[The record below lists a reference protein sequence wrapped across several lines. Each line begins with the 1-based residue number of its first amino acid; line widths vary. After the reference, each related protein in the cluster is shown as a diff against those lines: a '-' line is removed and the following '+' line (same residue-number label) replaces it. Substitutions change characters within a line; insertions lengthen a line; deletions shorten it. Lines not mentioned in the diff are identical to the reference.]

1 MEDLPF
7 TRSDATAVSNPRI
20 SVPRSTMCDVV
31 IVKTGR
37 HKYLEA
43 LLGDDTLELSE
54 YDPWAVKAAV
64 DGVYHTT
71 PLVRRDLMRLAEAVA
86 RADGTLSRVGKN
98 TVFGRLVK
106 NIRQRRGKA
115 WCTPPL
121 QG

>member
-7 TRSDATAVSNPRI
+7 IRSDAIAVPTPRI
-20 SVPRSTMCDVV
+20 SVPRSTCDVV

-37 HKYLEA
+37 YKYLQS
-43 LLGDDTLELSE
+43 LLGSDMLDE
-54 YDPWAVKAAV
+54 YDPWAIKAAV
-64 DGVYHTT
+64 DGTYHTT

-86 RADGTLSRVGKN
+86 QADGTLSRVGKN

-106 NIRQRRGKA
+106 KYKA
-115 WCTPPL
+115 E